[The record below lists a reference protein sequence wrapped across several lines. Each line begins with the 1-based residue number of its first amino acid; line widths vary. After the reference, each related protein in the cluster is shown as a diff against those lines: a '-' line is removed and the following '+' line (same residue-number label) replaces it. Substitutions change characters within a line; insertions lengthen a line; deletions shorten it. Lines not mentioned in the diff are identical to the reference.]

1 MSRCLLAIFL
11 LVSNL
16 ALAQTVSGVVTEK
29 GTGLPLPFAN
39 IFINNSTLG
48 DATGAE
54 GKFVI
59 KGIIPEE
66 FDLVASFVGY
76 KTVSKTIKRKGRDAV
91 FQEFELELLEDNL
104 SEVQLKSKRDR
115 SWERNLKRFKEV
127 FLAVPDDPY
136 GGEIEILNPWVI
148 DFQNVKNET
157 GLNYTKSSAQL
168 PLKIVNKAL
177 GYEIDYYL
185 QDFRMHR
192 NASRYY

>member
-59 KGIIPEE
+59 RGKIPEE

-76 KTVSKTIKRKGRDAV
+76 KTVSKTIKRKGCDAV
-91 FQEFELELLEDNL
+91 FQAFELELLEDNL
-104 SEVQLKSKRDR
+104 SDVQLKSKRDR
-115 SWERNLKRFKEV
+115 SWERSFRQFEAV
-127 FLAVPDDPY
+127 FLALPDDPY
-136 GGEIEILNPWVI
+136 GRDIEILNPWVV
-148 DFQNVKNET
+148 DFEYVKNNN
-157 GLNYTKSSAQL
+157 GPNYTKASAQL

-192 NASRYY
+192 TASSYY